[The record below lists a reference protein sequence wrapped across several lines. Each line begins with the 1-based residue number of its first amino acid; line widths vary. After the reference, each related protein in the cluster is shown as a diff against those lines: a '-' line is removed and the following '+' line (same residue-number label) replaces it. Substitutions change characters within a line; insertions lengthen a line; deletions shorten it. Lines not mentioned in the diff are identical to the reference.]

1 MLPTSPETLESF
13 GFVRV
18 LDAGCEVL
26 EAIAIVGQSKL
37 MHSLVRERSSH
48 TLAYES

>member
-18 LDAGCEVL
+18 LDASCEVL
-26 EAIAIVGQSKL
+26 EPIAMVGQSKL
-37 MHSLVRERSSH
+37 VRSLIREQNSR